1 MRVWSAAPTAPGV
14 SAQIQS
20 FSLSQGLSRRRSNH
34 SFPKAPKT
42 CQPEALGCHFPGARE
57 AGTGPELTPTRVGEG
72 GGAAVPA
79 AGAGR
84 GPGTRL
90 EKGRD
95 HAMLAVTASQ
105 GAGCQGAASPPWD
118 RGGSRDAERGS
129 SVVQG
134 QAEAAANTH
143 SARTPGSP
151 LPSPPYCSRPGRPRG
166 RKPRDNL
173 QETSRGGACMGA

>member
-1 MRVWSAAPTAPGV
+1 MLWSLQKKGKALLSFFGLFSLQAFCLREAVFPPRIYGLNSEAMRVCSAAPTAPGV

-20 FSLSQGLSRRRSNH
+20 ISFSQGLSRPRSNH
-34 SFPKAPKT
+34 SRPKAPKA

-84 GPGTRL
+84 GPGTGL

-105 GAGCQGAASPPWD
+105 GAGCQGTASPPW
-118 RGGSRDAERGS
+118 G
-129 SVVQG
+129 
-134 QAEAAANTH
+134 
-143 SARTPGSP
+143 
-151 LPSPPYCSRPGRPRG
+151 PGR
-166 RKPRDNL
+166 
-173 QETSRGGACMGA
+173 E